1 MSAIVISVVRTASR
15 TDRASDEVNP
25 GWLITEPK
33 ALIPANRSAAH
44 SGSRKYTAATMR
56 TVQRQMVL
64 ARGAT
69 PRNPP
74 RLGGPIPP
82 DPPCELAQPFSRPPL
97 HRDVDQHR
105 DRDDDHHAQA
115 ERLADVLLAGDD
127 VAVQERP
134 DLDRGQR
141 DGP

>member
-1 MSAIVISVVRTASR
+1 MSAIVTSVVMTASR

-25 GWLITEPK
+25 GSLITEPK

-56 TVQRQMVL
+56 IVQRQAVL
-64 ARGAT
+64 CQPGGTT

-82 DPPCELAQPFSRPPL
+82 GPPCRLLGMSVLRVMGTETEYGISLPG
-97 HRDVDQHR
+97 
-105 DRDDDHHAQA
+105 QA
-115 ERLADVLLAGDD
+115 GAN
-127 VAVQERP
+127 
-134 DLDRGQR
+134 
-141 DGP
+141 